1 MCETAIQASGKFFLR
16 KTKDGK
22 YRLSFTLFDNSST
35 SVEKIQARQILL
47 QSFLLDLHQEKNC
60 LDVGHVCIRNSDEVL
75 ASVHSLCDDERKQIF
90 KRINAEVLFCIICN
104 KFINLIFNHSL
115 GSFVNRE

>member
-75 ASVHSLCDDERKQIF
+75 ASVHSLCDDERKQ
-90 KRINAEVLFCIICN
+90 A
-104 KFINLIFNHSL
+104 NLQAHKCG
-115 GSFVNRE
+115 GSFLHYLQQVHQSDLQS

>member
-22 YRLSFTLFDNSST
+22 YRLSFTLFDNGST
-35 SVEKIQARQILL
+35 SVEHLQARQILL

-60 LDVGHVCIRNSDEVL
+60 LDVGHVCIRNTDEVL
-75 ASVHSLCDDERKQIF
+75 AAARQFYDAKIEQEFAQARECVGD
-90 KRINAEVLFCIICN
+90 
-104 KFINLIFNHSL
+104 
-115 GSFVNRE
+115 FVNFLRSIR

>member
-22 YRLSFTLFDNSST
+22 YRLSFTLFDNGST
-35 SVEKIQARQILL
+35 SVERLQARQILL

-60 LDVGHVCIRNSDEVL
+60 LDVGHIYIRNSAEVL
-75 ASVHSLCDDERKQIF
+75 AAVCPSCDEEKAQESVQARECVSDFVHFLR
-90 KRINAEVLFCIICN
+90 
-104 KFINLIFNHSL
+104 LI
-115 GSFVNRE
+115 R